1 MTIKQQIFSLLD
13 DDLYIPVFPTETVK
27 RFYLS
32 HYAWERRSAVLSDR
46 ALAFDEFASRYAP
59 SFKDRKPSNR
69 YIRTFFAHDFLSRCG
84 SELKYIYNPLYRE
97 TESRFASSVADML
110 PSLGDMERTEIKKE
124 ELLDDLMLLKRA
136 YGEFLDSNMLF
147 EPGWFTHTVKEESSE
162 KTYLLVAYDAEPN
175 MQKFMAETGDV
186 PFIKG
191 FAPEKDET
199 AGYLC
204 FENENAEI
212 TYLFDRLSEL
222 RDKGVNGEDIIIS
235 TPDQKRLREHLMKAS
250 EERGIPLA
258 FTSSVK
264 LSETVAGRLF
274 SALKKIN
281 DEELSFYSLERL
293 FMDPSFPLGDRE
305 TGRRLVMFMAAN
317 GLQKGSFRSTD
328 RTEGKLKYRNGYEK
342 EYELYVKLKK
352 SVRRLFSSD
361 EMLQSLKILFSFLL
375 ADDEFESCPEE
386 TRDSYGFAVR
396 ELYRYT
402 ETLSE
407 LKLKISDPFS
417 AFVNTLERI
426 NYVSDVRG
434 EGIKVYTYG
443 EDYLLSVPYHFVIG
457 LSDDSYKKKDVSLSF
472 LDDREVVARRT
483 IDVTLPLLSY
493 YRSSGENVSI
503 SGSDVTYGGNASV
516 PMAFLEEEASVK
528 TVKVHERRNE
538 PDRAVLRSMK
548 LSDGIAFRH
557 HRRSEEVRDSL
568 LMPSPEQCVSYSAL
582 SDYGECPFR
591 DYLKRVLLIPAGNV
605 DQFEP
610 ASVRTQDIGT
620 FLHKAVEKFFTDHK
634 GDTLYCMN
642 IESYRSELETAFDDC
657 LSSSH
662 FDLYARSF
670 ISSSYRQGVTS
681 IMDVFFSGFGD
692 GLYVRDCE
700 GSFES
705 EREGRKCMGRYDL
718 MLENREGRILLDFK
732 TGSAERNAKT
742 FQLQFYSLV
751 WSEKTGEDVS
761 KLAYYSFSERNLR
774 APASEDNMNEA
785 IGKYVEGTREGVFN
799 ATPGKENCSL
809 CDYRSVCRRRFFIQ

>member
-1 MTIKQQIFSLLD
+1 MTIKQQIFTLLD
-13 DDLYIPVFPTETVK
+13 DDRYIPVFPTETVK

-32 HYAWERRSAVLSDR
+32 HYAKERRSAVLADR
-46 ALAFDEFASRYAP
+46 ALAFDDFASRYAP
-59 SFKDRKPSNR
+59 SFKDRTPSNR
-69 YIRTFFAHDFLSRCG
+69 YIRIFFAHDFLLLRG
-84 SELKYIYNPLYRE
+84 SELKYIYNPLYSE
-97 TESRFASSVADML
+97 TESRFASSVADIL
-110 PSLGDMERTEIKKE
+110 PSLGEMERTEIKKQ
-124 ELLDDLMLLKRA
+124 ELLEDLMLLRKA

-147 EPGWFTHTVKEESSE
+147 EPGWFTHTVNEKSSE

-191 FAPEKDET
+191 FSPEKDERT
-199 AGYLC
+199 GYLS

-222 RDKGVNGEDIIIS
+222 REKGVNGEDIIIS

-274 SALKKIN
+274 AALKGIY

-305 TGRRLVMFMAAN
+305 TGRSIVMFMAAN
-317 GLQKGSFRSTD
+317 GLQKGSFKGAD
-328 RTEGKLKYRNGYEK
+328 RTEGKLKHRNGYEK

-386 TRDSYGFAVR
+386 TRDSYGFAIR

-407 LKLKISDPFS
+407 LKVRINNPFS
-417 AFVNTLERI
+417 AFVSGLEKI

-434 EGIKVYTYG
+434 AGIKVYTYG
-443 EDYLLSVPYHFVIG
+443 EDYLLTVPYHFVIG

-483 IDVTLPLLSY
+483 IDVTFPLLSY
-493 YRSSGENVSI
+493 YRASGENVII
-503 SGSDVTYGGNASV
+503 SGSDVTYGGNAAV
-516 PMAFLEEEASVK
+516 PMAFLEEEEAVK
-528 TVKVHERRNE
+528 TVKDYERRNE
-538 PDRAVLRSMK
+538 PDMAVLRSMRM
-548 LSDGIAFRH
+548 SDGIASRH
-557 HRRSEEVRDSL
+557 HRRSEEVRDAL
-568 LMPSPEQCVSYSAL
+568 LIPSHEQCVSYSAL

-610 ASVRTQDIGT
+610 ASVRTQDIGS

-634 GDTLYCMN
+634 GETLYHRN
-642 IESYRSELETAFDDC
+642 AESYVSELGKDFDDC
-657 LSSSH
+657 LSQSH

-670 ISSSYRQGVTS
+670 ISSSYRDGVTS
-681 IMDVFFSGFGD
+681 VMDVFFSGFGD
-692 GLYVRDCE
+692 GLYVRDIE
-700 GSFES
+700 GAFES
-705 EREGRKCMGRYDL
+705 ERDGRKFIGRYDL

-732 TGSAERNAKT
+732 TGSAEKNAKT

-751 WSEKTGEDVS
+751 WSEKTGEEVG

-774 APASEDNMNEA
+774 SPASEDNMSEA
-785 IGKYVEGTREGVFN
+785 IEKYIEGTCEGVFT